1 MAVKNNRNQ
10 VKHLR
15 SGGSYSSEELRSL
28 RLDDGTTVVHSAD
41 GDIRRP
47 VCAAIDV
54 HKEILMAAVC
64 KTDTETLKA
73 AFYVRKFTTRNSDIR
88 SMALWLKEY
97 GVQDVCMESTGKYWI
112 PVFNILEQNSIRPI
126 LIHPK
131 YVKQAKGQKTDFRN
145 AFHMASM
152 FRMNLVVSSYIPPA
166 DIRDLRELC
175 RYRLKLTYM
184 RTSEK
189 DRFQNS
195 MTISKVRLD
204 SVRLPP

>member
-10 VKHLR
+10 VKHLK
-15 SGGSYSSEELRSL
+15 SGGSYSSEELRFL

-73 AFYVRKFTTRNSDIR
+73 TFYVRKFTTMNSDIR

-97 GVQDVCMESTGKYWI
+97 GVQDVCMESTGKY
-112 PVFNILEQNSIRPI
+112 
-126 LIHPK
+126 
-131 YVKQAKGQKTDFRN
+131 
-145 AFHMASM
+145 
-152 FRMNLVVSSYIPPA
+152 
-166 DIRDLRELC
+166 
-175 RYRLKLTYM
+175 
-184 RTSEK
+184 
-189 DRFQNS
+189 
-195 MTISKVRLD
+195 
-204 SVRLPP
+204 